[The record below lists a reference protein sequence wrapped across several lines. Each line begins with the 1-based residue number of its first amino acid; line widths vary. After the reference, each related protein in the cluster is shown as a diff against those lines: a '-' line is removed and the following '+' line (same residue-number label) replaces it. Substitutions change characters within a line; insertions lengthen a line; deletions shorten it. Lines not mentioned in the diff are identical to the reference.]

1 MSKLKIGMISFAH
14 MHAASYLQALLS
26 RADVEVLG
34 IADENEERVRPFTE
48 PNGIAYYSDYN
59 ELLKQPI
66 DAVVICSENVRH
78 AELTKHAAQAK
89 KHVLCEKPLGLS
101 EKEMLGMIEVCRA
114 EGVQLMTAYP
124 CRYIPAVRSAK
135 EAVDRG
141 DIGEIIAMKG
151 TNRGTMPS
159 GWFIDRGQS
168 GGGAVLDHTVHVLD
182 IMHYITGSEVEEVYA
197 HSETLFHDVDIDDAG
212 LLHVKFRNGI
222 FAVHDPSWSRPSSF
236 PTWGDVT
243 LEIIGTKGVIHVD
256 SFAQKNDVYSNN
268 ATKAEWSYWG
278 DDMDQGLI
286 DGFVDAL
293 LQGQPVPIT
302 GEDGFLSARV
312 AFAAYE
318 SAKMGKTVELKSV
331 N

>member
-1 MSKLKIGMISFAH
+1 MSKLRIGMISFAH
-14 MHAASYLQALLS
+14 MHAASYLQALLT
-26 RADVEVLG
+26 RDDVEVAG

-48 PNGIAYYSDYN
+48 PNGIAYYSDYK
-59 ELLKQPI
+59 ELLQQPI

-78 AELTKHAAQAK
+78 AELTIQSARAK

-101 EKEMLGMIEVCRA
+101 EEEMLEMVEVCHA

-124 CRYIPAVRSAK
+124 CRYIPAVRAAK

-151 TNRGTMPS
+151 TNRGLMPR
-159 GWFIDRGQS
+159 GWFIDRSQS

-182 IMHYITGSEVEEVYA
+182 LMHYITGSEVEEVYA
-197 HSETLFHDVDIDDAG
+197 HVETLFHEVDIDDAG
-212 LLHVKFRNGI
+212 MLHVKFKNGV
-222 FAVHDPSWSRPSSF
+222 FAVHDPSWSRPDSF

-243 LEIIGTKGVIHVD
+243 LEIVGTDGVIHVD
-256 SFAQKNDVYSNN
+256 SFAQKNDVFSNK
-268 ATKAEWSYWG
+268 ATKSEWSYWG

-293 LQGQPVPIT
+293 LHGTDVPIT
-302 GEDGFLSARV
+302 GKDGYLSARV

-318 SAKMGKTVELKSV
+318 SARSGATVKLK
-331 N
+331 